1 LSPLSVFANRG
12 RRGEQTATAL
22 EASLTNLEATLDEI
36 LASFG
41 ALREE
46 TTGTM
51 SKKDEARE
59 N

>member
-1 LSPLSVFANRG
+1 M
-12 RRGEQTATAL
+12 
-22 EASLTNLEATLDEI
+22 TNLEATLDEI